1 MSTVLGQFPDTEDQ
15 LIKGLAAYLGA
26 QSVVRNT
33 TDDLTKTIAAGKTLV
48 RVERIGGPRSSFED
62 RPLLQID
69 SFGATRT
76 LGYALSEQ
84 IDQFMLATPIRLSAA
99 IIDTVSVS
107 VAPRRVPWDNDNIRR
122 FSASYRATLRRN

>member
-1 MSTVLGQFPDTEDQ
+1 MSTILAPFPDVEDQ
-15 LIKGLAAYLGA
+15 LIKRLAVYLGESA
-26 QSVVRNT
+26 VVRNT
-33 TDDLTKTIAAGKTLV
+33 ADELTKTIAAGKRLV

-69 SFGATRT
+69 SFAASRP

-84 IDQFMLATPIRLSAA
+84 IDQFMLATPIRLSIA

-122 FSASYRATLRRN
+122 FSASYRATLRRI

>member
-1 MSTVLGQFPDTEDQ
+1 MSMILPPFPDTEKQ
-15 LIKGLAAYLGA
+15 LIDGLAAYLGA
-26 QSVVRNT
+26 ASVVRNT

-48 RVERIGGPRSSFED
+48 RVERIGGTRSSFED

-69 SFGATRT
+69 SFGGTRA

-107 VAPRRVPWDNDNIRR
+107 VAPRRAPWDNDNIRR
-122 FSASYRATLRRN
+122 FSASYRATLRRI

>member
-1 MSTVLGQFPDTEDQ
+1 MTVILPPFPDTEDQ
-15 LIKGLAAYLGA
+15 LIKGLATYLGA
-26 QSVVRNT
+26 GSVVRNT
-33 TDDLTKTIAAGKTLV
+33 TDALTTTIAAGKTLV
-48 RVERIGGPRSSFED
+48 RVERIGGVRSSFED

-69 SFGATRT
+69 SFGATRA

-107 VAPRRVPWDNDNIRR
+107 VAPRRAPWDNDNIHRR
-122 FSASYRATLRRN
+122 SASYRATLRRI

>member
-1 MSTVLGQFPDTEDQ
+1 MSTILGQFPDTEDQ
-15 LIKGLAAYLGA
+15 LIKGLAAHLG
-26 QSVVRNT
+26 SNVVVRNT
-33 TDDLTKTIAAGKTLV
+33 TDDLTKTIAAGKTLA

-69 SFGATRT
+69 SFGATRA

-122 FSASYRATLRRN
+122 FSASYRATLRRI